1 MRLSPT
7 CPTKDLGGSRESTR
21 PRYPA
26 ALPFS
31 LRYYPRMDPQ
41 TLLLGAVTVLVG
53 ALSGGITNAVAIWML
68 FHPYERR
75 GWGPF
80 RLHGAI
86 PKNKPRLAKS
96 IGRTVGEKLLTA
108 EDITRRMD
116 APEIR
121 EKFTGALDHIL
132 GDILEAERGPL
143 EEHLDPKLMAAVREA
158 LASVGERVAVKL
170 ADYTRREEFAGQ
182 LQDWI
187 AALKAE
193 VGDNTVAEVL
203 TEERRDAL
211 HQRVNQWVVQ
221 FAEGE
226 ELHDTLE
233 RFVHG
238 QLDKLATDDRPL
250 LDRLPPGLIGAVE
263 QGITDYLPVALERIG
278 AVLSDPDAKGR
289 IQQALRDAFD
299 RSVRDMLLHERII
312 AKFVVTDQ
320 TFKRL
325 LDGLEKDG
333 FERFAS
339 TMTAPEM
346 RAQFSKAVNDAVVN
360 FLRIPLGERI
370 RRLGPDKRAGLEETL
385 VDWLIRV
392 TRDPGARAV
401 IGRTLDKA
409 LGAAERRTW
418 AEVVDLLPG
427 DKIAGA
433 VTSGIASA
441 QGQRWIAQA
450 VDGMIAGL
458 IRRPL
463 GRPANWLGPETT
475 ASVKAGIIDAAWR
488 WTHEQVPRIVESFRI
503 QDVVEQKVLGF
514 STERMEQIVRGVTG
528 RELKL
533 IVRLGYVLGAMVGL
547 LAFAINLLANR

>member
-1 MRLSPT
+1 
-7 CPTKDLGGSRESTR
+7 
-21 PRYPA
+21 
-26 ALPFS
+26 
-31 LRYYPRMDPQ
+31 MDPQ